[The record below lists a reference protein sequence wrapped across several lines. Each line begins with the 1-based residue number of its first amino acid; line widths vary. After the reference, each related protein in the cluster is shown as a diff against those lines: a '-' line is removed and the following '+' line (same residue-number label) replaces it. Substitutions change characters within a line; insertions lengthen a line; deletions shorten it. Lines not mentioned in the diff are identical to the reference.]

1 VSVAAVASVAPATA
15 EEPEDA
21 ALASVMGAG
30 FAAAGPRA
38 VRLAALLDPGFLAEA
53 GWDPA
58 TWLLAPETGH
68 RMIRWDGSRRR
79 QEDEPAR
86 RTAPLPLPG
95 PGKCAVTACLRERR
109 PRRGRE
115 ETRCGLHARRWEAAR
130 LADPRLDGS
139 RWDATAEPVPVT
151 GQVNLRGLAPLAV
164 VEMLYGLQQ
173 RVRAGCTSYCRTLR
187 VLAREL
193 RREQPSSLEDLPAQ
207 DEKGRQALLSS
218 LIMHAGRAFADPR
231 TEIAKDRWDLTVLG
245 HHGWLDFTRITQ
257 EWLRESVKAWAS
269 HDLPQRRGKQAGA
282 RLHEITGAMICLSAT
297 LRAGREDRGED
308 PVALGRA
315 DIEAFLHRMAFL
327 TADGQL
333 SAYGRVKTCQDA
345 GRVLKG
351 IRSLGMARPGGPAA
365 GLADDFTLITGDV
378 PAKAGPGEPGR
389 DVPPEIMR
397 QLCGHLREL
406 EEIISCR
413 EIRVAVELM
422 IDTGRRPAEVCTLD
436 WDCLARDADG
446 TPVLVYDNSKSHRQ
460 GRRLP
465 VSEHTA
471 ALITGQKTAVRER
484 FPDTPPAR
492 LKLLPSRR
500 LNPDGTR
507 PVTEDNLTGRHRI
520 WVNSLGPLLRG
531 DGTEYDKSLVS
542 PYSYRHS
549 YAQRHADAGIGID
562 VLRELMDHESM
573 DTTKRYYR
581 VGETRRREA
590 VDKVTAMQ
598 FDRHGNRIWRD
609 ALALLDSEH
618 ARYAVGSVAVPYG
631 TCTQPANVQAGGGAC
646 PVRFRCAGCDHFRTD
661 VSHLPDLAGYL
672 DDLLRTRERL
682 AASIDGVDE
691 WARAD
696 AMPAAEE
703 IRRVRHL
710 ISQIKGDIDGL
721 DTTGRAQIDE
731 AVSVVRRHRAVHLGM
746 PAVRPVLPS
755 PRTEASA

>member
-1 VSVAAVASVAPATA
+1 VSVAAALAVAA
-15 EEPEDA
+15 EEPAGA
-21 ALASVMGAG
+21 AGAPVLG
-30 FAAAGPRA
+30 GGAAAA
-38 VRLAALLDPGFLAEA
+38 RLAALLDPEFLAEA

-58 TWLLAPETGH
+58 TWLLAPETEH
-68 RMIRWDGSRRR
+68 RLIRWDGSRRR
-79 QEDEPAR
+79 QEDEPGR
-86 RTAPLPLPG
+86 REAPLPSPG
-95 PGKCAVTACLRERR
+95 PGKCSVTACLRERQT
-109 PRRGRE
+109 RRSRE
-115 ETRCGLHARRWEAAR
+115 ETRCALHARWWEAAL
-130 LADPRLDGS
+130 LADPGLDG
-139 RWDATAEPVPVT
+139 RQWDERAEPVPVT

-164 VEMLYGLQQ
+164 AEMLYGLQQ

-193 RREQPSSLEDLPAQ
+193 RRSQAPSLRDLPAQ
-207 DEKGRQALLSS
+207 EEKGRQALLNS
-218 LIMHAGRAFADPR
+218 LTMHAGRAFANPR
-231 TEIAKDRWDLTVLG
+231 SEIAKDRWDLTVLG
-245 HHGWLDFTRITQ
+245 HHGWLSFTGISQ
-257 EWLRESVKAWAS
+257 EWLRESVKAWAA
-269 HDLPQRRGKQAGA
+269 HDLPRRRGKQAGA
-282 RLHEITGAMICLSAT
+282 RLHEITGAMIRLSAT

-308 PVALGRA
+308 PAALGRA
-315 DIEAFLHRMAFL
+315 DVEAFLHRLAFL
-327 TADGQL
+327 AAGGQL
-333 SAYGRVKTCQDA
+333 SAYCRVKTCQDA

-351 IRSLGMARPGGPAA
+351 IRSLGLTRPGGPAA
-365 GLADDFTLITGDV
+365 GLADDFTLIAGDV
-378 PAKAGPGEPGR
+378 PAKADPGEPGR
-389 DVPPEIMR
+389 DVPGEIME
-397 QLCGHLREL
+397 QLCGRLHEL

-446 TPVLVYDNSKSHRQ
+446 TPVLVYDNSKAHRQ
-460 GRRLP
+460 RRRLP

-471 ALITGQKTAVRER
+471 GLITGQKTAVRER

-520 WVNSLGPLLRG
+520 WVNSMGSLRRA
-531 DGTEYDKSLVS
+531 DGTEYDKSLIS

-549 YAQRHADAGIGID
+549 YAQRHADAGTGID

-682 AASIDGVDE
+682 AAGIDGVDE

-710 ISQIKGDIDGL
+710 VGQIKGGIAQL
-721 DTTGRAQIDE
+721 DAGQRARIDE

-746 PAVRPVLPS
+746 PGVRTVLPS